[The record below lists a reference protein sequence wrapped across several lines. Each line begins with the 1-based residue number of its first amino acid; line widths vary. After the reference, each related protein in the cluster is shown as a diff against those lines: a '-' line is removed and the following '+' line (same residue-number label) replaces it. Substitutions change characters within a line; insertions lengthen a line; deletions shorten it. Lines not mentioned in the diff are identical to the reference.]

1 MLERN
6 FQAKLK
12 KELKEMFPGCIV
24 IKNDAND
31 IQGLPDLTIFIKTN
45 GQLWNA
51 KNQRTKRNDQ
61 TKNIMWIK

>member
-24 IKNDAND
+24 TKNDAND
-31 IQGLPDLTIFIKTN
+31 IQGLPDLTIFYK
-45 GQLWNA
+45 
-51 KNQRTKRNDQ
+51 DS
-61 TKNIMWIK
+61 

>member
-24 IKNDAND
+24 TKNDAND
-31 IQGLPDLTIFIKTN
+31 IQGLPDLTIFYKDN